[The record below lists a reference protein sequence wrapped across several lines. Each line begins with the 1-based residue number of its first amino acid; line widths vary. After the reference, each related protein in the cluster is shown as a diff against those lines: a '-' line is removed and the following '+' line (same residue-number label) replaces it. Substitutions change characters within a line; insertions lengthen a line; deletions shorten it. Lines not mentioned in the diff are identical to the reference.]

1 MLKATAFYDQNKSI
15 LESDDCKEAH
25 EWANAYSMTSTEY
38 VDKCTNL
45 IKASSLSRDNL
56 ITILSANDRNG
67 IYSDERSIAEEMPIA
82 TKADLLLSVVM
93 CELEL

>member
-1 MLKATAFYDQNKSI
+1 MLKATVFYDLNKSI

-25 EWANAYSMTSTEY
+25 EWTNSYSMTSAEY
-38 VDKCTNL
+38 VEKCTNL
-45 IKASSLSRDNL
+45 IKASALSRDDL

-67 IYSDERSIAEEMPIA
+67 IYSDQRSIDEEMPIA